1 MLQYSDWSTYSFWN
15 KARATYSE
23 DRGEM
28 FQGREFKKF
37 SLGAGEMA
45 QWPRALAA
53 LPRSRFSPQDPCGSS
68 QLPVHNSSSAGS
80 CTNLVHIHT
89 GKIKTGKD
97 SSSGSH
103 KQHPPHCSLHGFLG
117 LSPEAGSCTSQS
129 GLHCYSCP

>member
-1 MLQYSDWSTYSFWN
+1 MDHTGVITVLWQV
-15 KARATYSE
+15 
-23 DRGEM
+23 
-28 FQGREFKKF
+28 
-37 SLGAGEMA
+37 SLGYSVRLCLQEKKGEDGEMA